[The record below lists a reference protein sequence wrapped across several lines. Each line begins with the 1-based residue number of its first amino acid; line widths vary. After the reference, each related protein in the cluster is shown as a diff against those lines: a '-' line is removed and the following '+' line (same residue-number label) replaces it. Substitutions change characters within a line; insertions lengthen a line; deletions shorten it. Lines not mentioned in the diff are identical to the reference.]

1 MGFKRTKAHLY
12 FRSLKADKK
21 KRMGDSQVDTD
32 RIFIDDLAIFSGLSR
47 DAIKSGLLT

>member
-21 KRMGDSQVDTD
+21 KRLGDSHIDTD
-32 RIFIDDLAIFSGLSR
+32 RIFVDDLATYSGLNR
-47 DAIKSGLLT
+47 EIIKAGLL